1 MKEISIE
8 LFEWESKLPE
18 PGTILEGISLG
29 SDKSVREIAEMLS
42 HSGRLEIL
50 ELSNG
55 LSIKAYS
62 YVGVIKLGNIRIT
75 IHPKISGSPLL
86 NLLRYAYSMRNLNLF
101 PPLDYGTEAQS
112 FQDLLI
118 NQLIVETFELI
129 SRGLTKQYIRLDE
142 DLINI
147 RGKINFQKLA
157 YQGGLN
163 QALMPCIY
171 HPRIEDCLINQVL
184 KAGLKLSIKLTDNLM
199 MRVEL
204 RRLIAILDET
214 VSDLRVNLAI
224 LGQVRR
230 KMNRLTRAYASIFT
244 IIEVLIESSGI
255 TFDIDY
261 SSKLRLPGFLFDM
274 NRFFQAL
281 VSRFLNENL
290 TEHTIQDEYRL
301 KGMMSYI
308 PQYNPLNRRAPTP
321 RPDFVILKNGQ
332 IIAILDA
339 KYRDLWE
346 KSLPREMLYQLC
358 IYAMSQKENRK
369 STILYPIINDQATEA
384 KIEIRDPLYGRG
396 QAQVI
401 LRPLNLLHLN
411 KLISGLQNRQN
422 ERDKSDFANFLAF
435 GNMQAVEG
443 LKLAI

>member
-1 MKEISIE
+1 MVKTTLTCNISI
-8 LFEWESKLPE
+8 WKL
-18 PGTILEGISLG
+18 
-29 SDKSVREIAEMLS
+29 
-42 HSGRLEIL
+42 H
-50 ELSNG
+50 
-55 LSIKAYS
+55 LSIFES
-62 YVGVIKLGNIRIT
+62 VDTELMIRV
-75 IHPKISGSPLL
+75 
-86 NLLRYAYSMRNLNLF
+86 
-101 PPLDYGTEAQS
+101 Q
-112 FQDLLI
+112 
-118 NQLIVETFELI
+118 
-129 SRGLTKQYIRLDE
+129 
-142 DLINI
+142 
-147 RGKINFQKLA
+147 
-157 YQGGLN
+157 
-163 QALMPCIY
+163 
-171 HPRIEDCLINQVL
+171 
-184 KAGLKLSIKLTDNLM
+184 
-199 MRVEL
+199 L

-214 VSDLRVNLAI
+214 VSDLRVSLAI
-224 LGQVRR
+224 LRQVRR

-261 SSKLRLPGFLFDM
+261 PLKLRLPGFLFDM

-281 VSRFLNENL
+281 ISRFLNENL
-290 TEHTIQDEYRL
+290 TEHTILDEYRL

-332 IIAILDA
+332 IMAILDA

-369 STILYPIINDQATEA
+369 STILYPVINDQATEA
-384 KIEIRDPLYGRG
+384 KIEIRDPLYGSG

-401 LRPLNLLHLN
+401 LRPLNLLQLN
-411 KLISGLQNRQN
+411 NLISGLQNRQN

-435 GNMQAVEG
+435 GNVKAVEN

>member
-8 LFEWESKLPE
+8 LFEWESKFPE

-29 SDKSVREIAEMLS
+29 SDKSVREMADNLS
-42 HSGRLEIL
+42 SNGRLEIL

-55 LSIKAYS
+55 LSIKAFS
-62 YVGVIKLGNIRIT
+62 YVGVIRLGNIRIT

-101 PPLDYGTEAQS
+101 SALDYGTEAQS

-118 NQLIVETFELI
+118 HQLIVETFELI
-129 SRGLTKQYIRLDE
+129 SRGLTKQYIRLDD

-157 YQGGLN
+157 YQGGLS
-163 QALMPCIY
+163 QALMPCTY

-184 KAGLKLSIKLTDNLM
+184 KAGLKLSLKLTANLM

-255 TFDIDY
+255 TLDKDY
-261 SSKLRLPGFLFDM
+261 PSKLRLPGFLFDM
-274 NRFFQAL
+274 NRFF
-281 VSRFLNENL
+281 
-290 TEHTIQDEYRL
+290 RL
-301 KGMMSYI
+301 
-308 PQYNPLNRRAPTP
+308 
-321 RPDFVILKNGQ
+321 
-332 IIAILDA
+332 
-339 KYRDLWE
+339 
-346 KSLPREMLYQLC
+346 
-358 IYAMSQKENRK
+358 
-369 STILYPIINDQATEA
+369 
-384 KIEIRDPLYGRG
+384 
-396 QAQVI
+396 
-401 LRPLNLLHLN
+401 
-411 KLISGLQNRQN
+411 
-422 ERDKSDFANFLAF
+422 
-435 GNMQAVEG
+435 
-443 LKLAI
+443 